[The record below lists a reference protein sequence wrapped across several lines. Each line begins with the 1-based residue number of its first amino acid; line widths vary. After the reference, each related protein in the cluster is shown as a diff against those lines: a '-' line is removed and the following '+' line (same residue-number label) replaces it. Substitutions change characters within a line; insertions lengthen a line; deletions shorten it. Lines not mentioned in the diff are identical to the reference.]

1 MIAGL
6 AGLKLTIFEVNS
18 EGFEVL
24 IQMLVVEP
32 DYLPDAEV
40 LCFQPCLYP
49 MKYLH
54 PKSMYTL
61 PRGGVQRGGTPSA
74 GSGGSIPPAGGSG
87 GKRAP
92 SGGSGA
98 KPPKQK
104 FPYKSIL

>member
-1 MIAGL
+1 
-6 AGLKLTIFEVNS
+6 
-18 EGFEVL
+18 
-24 IQMLVVEP
+24 VEP
-32 DYLPDAEV
+32 DYLPNAEV

-74 GSGGSIPPAGGSG
+74 GSGGSIPPPGGFG

-98 KPPKQK
+98 TSPDGGLGAKPLKQK
-104 FPYKSIL
+104 LPYKSIL